1 MADNI
6 LHVDNITVE
15 VGGMII
21 IKGVSFEVNCGETHV
36 LFGPNGSGKSTL
48 LRAIMGFS
56 QYKIIKGRISFKGID
71 ITELPLPER
80 AQMGLGISFQ
90 EAPQMTG
97 VKLRQL
103 LKSISRNGANIEE
116 LAGEL
121 RMQNHLDRDLNVG
134 FSGGEK
140 KRSEVLQLLVQ
151 NPDIALLDEPE
162 SGVDI
167 ENIELLGKYINR
179 LLEKELPHNEL
190 MDDGRRKCGVIITHT
205 GHILDYVPADKAY
218 VIIAGKLVCSGNPLE
233 LLHQIRNEGFGK
245 CNECMRKELL
255 HHEHWGKSG

>member
-1 MADNI
+1 MADNV
-6 LHVDNITVE
+6 LHVDDITVE
-15 VGGMII
+15 VNDMII
-21 IKGVSFEVNCGETHV
+21 LKGVSFEINCGETHV

-56 QYKIIKGRISFKGID
+56 QYKVIKGHILFKGID
-71 ITELPLPER
+71 ITELSLPER
-80 AQMGLGISFQ
+80 AQMGIGISFQ

-103 LKSISRNGANIEE
+103 LKSISRNGTNIEE
-116 LAGEL
+116 LAKEL
-121 RMQNHLDRDLNVG
+121 QMQNHLDRDLNVG

-151 NPDIALLDEPE
+151 NPDITLLDEPE
-162 SGVDI
+162 SGVDL
-167 ENIELLGKYINR
+167 ENIELLGKYINK

-190 MDDGRRKCGVIITHT
+190 IDDGRKKCGLIITHT
-205 GHILDYVPADKAY
+205 GHILDYVPVDKAY
-218 VIIAGKLVCSGNPLE
+218 VIVAGKLVCSGNPVE

-245 CNECMRKELL
+245 CTECMKKELL
-255 HHEHWGKSG
+255 HQKHRGESG